1 MSIVTAKVILI
12 AFILLFFISAIRTI
26 LLFHKIENGHDHGLQ
41 DHILTGPVGWILIHL
56 SYWIESL
63 LNNKEK

>member
-12 AFILLFFISAIRTI
+12 AFILLFIISAIRTI

-41 DHILTGPVGWILIHL
+41 DHILTGPVGWVLIHL
-56 SYWIESL
+56 SYWIEKHL
-63 LNNKEK
+63 DKKER